1 MSKLVTLR
9 LSDEEYKKIF
19 QSAKIEN
26 RSIPNFIITKTLQ
39 EIDDSIFTDPV
50 ETDQILSDR
59 KLIKKLQT
67 GHGQAQQK
75 KGRLVG

>member
-9 LSDEEYKKIF
+9 LSDEEYNKIF